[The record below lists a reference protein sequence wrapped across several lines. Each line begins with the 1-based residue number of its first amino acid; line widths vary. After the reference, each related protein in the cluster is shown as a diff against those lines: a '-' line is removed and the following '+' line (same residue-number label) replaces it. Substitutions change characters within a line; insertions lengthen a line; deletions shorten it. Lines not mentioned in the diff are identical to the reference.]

1 MRGEPRAEGEANG
14 PGHERFSRLS
24 DGCMLVV
31 VDDVQLANYMAGTDP
46 GPVEAWR
53 VDDATS
59 KALSVQTGTVVWI
72 SDYTLTKT
80 AFVHPEIE
88 FQDYVRLPEILSE
101 GFMIQGNKK
110 RSVEYCHADTTGPK
124 FRLWCV
130 SVRATLQ
137 SEAFITMI
145 RRGNLK
151 DVRRKYRR
159 AIRHNSLLR
168 DHHDVELARHL
179 NGPRQG
185 T

>member
-1 MRGEPRAEGEANG
+1 
-14 PGHERFSRLS
+14 
-24 DGCMLVV
+24 MLLV
-31 VDDVQLANYMAGTDP
+31 VDDVQLANYIAGTDP

-53 VDDATS
+53 IDAATS
-59 KALSVQTGTVVWI
+59 RALRLQAGTVVWI

-101 GFMIQGNKK
+101 GFMILGNKR

-130 SVRATLQ
+130 SIRATRQ

-145 RRGNLK
+145 HRGNLK
-151 DVRRKYRR
+151 DIRRKYRR
-159 AIRHNSLLR
+159 AIRQNSLLR
-168 DHHDVELARHL
+168 DHHDKELARHL
-179 NGPRQG
+179 HGPRQR